1 MTPPRILVVEDNET
15 LALGLCNNL
24 KFEGY
29 QVTHAADGAAALDL
43 VKSFQPDAVI
53 LDLMLPKVNGF
64 DVLRTLRDDGSQV
77 PVLILTARGDEVDK
91 VRGFRLGADQYLTK
105 PFSVVEL
112 MARIEALLRRV
123 DSTAARSGDESGRE
137 LYRLESVVVDADSR
151 TATRDGKPVS
161 LTPRAFDLLLALLR
175 RRGAVASRQ
184 DLLREVWGY
193 EDTVVSRTV
202 DAHIAELR
210 RKLEDNLAE
219 PQLIVTVWKRGYRMG
234 IGTTG

>member
-1 MTPPRILVVEDNET
+1 MGSARILVVEDNET

-24 KFEGY
+24 RFEGY

-43 VKSFQPDAVI
+43 VQAFQPDAVV

-64 DVLRTLRDDGSQV
+64 DVLRTLREGGSRM

-123 DSTAARSGDESGRE
+123 DSTAGRSDEEPGRE
-137 LYRLESVVVDADSR
+137 VYRLESVVVDADSR
-151 TATRDGKPVS
+151 TVTRDGKPVS
-161 LTPRAFDLLLALLR
+161 LTPRAFDLLVALLR
-175 RRGAVASRQ
+175 HNGAVARRQ
-184 DLLREVWGY
+184 DLLRKVWGY
-193 EDTVVSRTV
+193 EETVVSRTV

-210 RKLEDNLAE
+210 RKLEANPAE
-219 PQLIVTVWKRGYRMG
+219 PRLIVTVWKRGYRMG
-234 IGTTG
+234 ISATD

>member
-1 MTPPRILVVEDNET
+1 MGSARILVVEDNHT

-29 QVTHAADGAAALDL
+29 HVLHAADGAAALDQ

-53 LDLMLPKVNGF
+53 LDLMLPKINGY
-64 DVLRTLRDDGSQV
+64 DVLRTLRDDGSTI

-123 DSTAARSGDESGRE
+123 DATGGRPGGESTHQV
-137 LYRLESVVVDADSR
+137 YRFESVVVDADSR
-151 TATRDGKPVS
+151 AITRDGKPVS

-175 RRGAVASRQ
+175 RNGAVASRQ
-184 DLLREVWGY
+184 ELLREVWRY

-202 DAHIAELR
+202 DAHVAELR
-210 RKLEDNLAE
+210 RKLEANPAE
-219 PQLIVTVWKRGYRMG
+219 PRLIVTVWKRGYRMG
-234 IGTTG
+234 IDASG

>member
-1 MTPPRILVVEDNET
+1 MGAARILVVEDNET

-24 KFEGY
+24 RFEGY

-43 VKSFQPDAVI
+43 VQAFQPDAVV

-64 DVLRTLRDDGSQV
+64 DVLRTLREGGSRM

-123 DSTAARSGDESGRE
+123 DSTAGRPDEEPGRE
-137 LYRLESVVVDADSR
+137 VYRLESVVVDADSR
-151 TATRDGKPVS
+151 TVTRDGKPVS
-161 LTPRAFDLLLALLR
+161 LTPRAFDLLVALLR
-175 RRGAVASRQ
+175 HNGAVARRQ
-184 DLLREVWGY
+184 DLLRKVWGY
-193 EDTVVSRTV
+193 EETVVSRTV

-210 RKLEDNLAE
+210 RKLEANPAE
-219 PQLIVTVWKRGYRMG
+219 PRLIVTVWKRGYRMG
-234 IGTTG
+234 ISATD

>member
-1 MTPPRILVVEDNET
+1 MGSARILVVEDNET

-24 KFEGY
+24 RFEGY

-43 VKSFQPDAVI
+43 VQAFQPDAVV

-64 DVLRTLRDDGSQV
+64 DVLRTLREGGSRM

-123 DSTAARSGDESGRE
+123 DSTAGRSDEEPGRE
-137 LYRLESVVVDADSR
+137 VYRLESVVVDADSR
-151 TATRDGKPVS
+151 TVTRDGKPVS
-161 LTPRAFDLLLALLR
+161 LTPRAFDLLVALLR
-175 RRGAVASRQ
+175 HNGAVARRQ
-184 DLLREVWGY
+184 DLLRKVWGY
-193 EDTVVSRTV
+193 EETVVSRTV

-210 RKLEDNLAE
+210 RKLEANPAE
-219 PQLIVTVWKRGYRMG
+219 PRLIVTVWKRGYRMG
-234 IGTTG
+234 ISPTD